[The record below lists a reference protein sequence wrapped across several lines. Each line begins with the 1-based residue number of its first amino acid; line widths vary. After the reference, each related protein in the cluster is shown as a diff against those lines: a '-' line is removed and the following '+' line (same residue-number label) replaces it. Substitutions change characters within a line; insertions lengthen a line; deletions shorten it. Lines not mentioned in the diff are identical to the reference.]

1 MGKPIAAGLVKG
13 LPAADINNAN
23 RVNLWVLLWAG
34 TLITGIL
41 MQDAGVFGLM
51 DPSSSLTA
59 TVINHVVGI
68 IVVIVYRRTLLT
80 VDELERTIEY
90 GALALAVAFLVFGAS
105 LILPKTTLVPALDAS
120 AMIAIMTLIY
130 CCDLIVGRLRM
141 A

>member
-1 MGKPIAAGLVKG
+1 MGKPIAAVLVGG
-13 LPAADINNAN
+13 LPAADINNAK

-34 TLITGIL
+34 TLITRIL

-59 TVINHVVGI
+59 TVINLVVGI
-68 IVVIVYRRTLLT
+68 IVYRRTLLT
-80 VDELERTIEY
+80 VDEMERAIGY
-90 GALALAVAFLVFGAS
+90 GALTLAVAFLVYGAS

-120 AMIAIMTLIY
+120 AMIAIMTLTY
-130 CCDLIVGRLRM
+130 CCGLIVGRLRM

>member
-1 MGKPIAAGLVKG
+1 MGKPIAAVLVKG

-80 VDELERTIEY
+80 VDELERTIE
-90 GALALAVAFLVFGAS
+90 
-105 LILPKTTLVPALDAS
+105 
-120 AMIAIMTLIY
+120 
-130 CCDLIVGRLRM
+130 
-141 A
+141 